1 MTTDNFNRLCEEL
14 LVGYNRRN
22 TAAVARRLESLCG
35 YLRDQ
40 GHSTVQTVFGGS
52 VRRGTFVNGLSDVD
66 ALVTVENTTLAT
78 RPPAE
83 VISYLQELVQQQL
96 PPWNTVTAG
105 RMAVTVGYIDGTEI
119 QLLPALRTSSGGI
132 RITEPGSTRW
142 SNVVRPD
149 LFATKLAQVN
159 QANSGRVIL
168 AIKLGKAIA
177 DCFVRDSS
185 RKIKGYHLES
195 LAIDAFKNYRGGE
208 DPKAMLLHLFTH
220 SMTAALRPISDPTG
234 QSRHV
239 DDYLGGANSSDRRR
253 TSTYFGQM
261 RALVRDCRTRGQFNE
276 LFCVGG

>member
-1 MTTDNFNRLCEEL
+1 MTTDNFNRFCEEL

-22 TAAVARRLESLCG
+22 TATLTNRLESLCG

-40 GHSTVQTVFGGS
+40 GHATVQTVFGGS

-78 RPPAE
+78 RPPVDAITY
-83 VISYLQELVQQQL
+83 VQEIVQRRL
-96 PPWNTVTAG
+96 PQNTVTAG
-105 RMAVTVGYIDGTEI
+105 RMAVTVEYADGTEI
-119 QLLPALRTSSGGI
+119 QLLPALRTSSGGV
-132 RITEPGSTRW
+132 RIAEPGSTRW

-159 QANSGRVIL
+159 QANNGRVIL
-168 AIKLGKAIA
+168 AIKLAKAIA

-220 SMTAALRPISDPTG
+220 SMTAALQPINDPTG

-239 DDYLGGANSSDRRR
+239 DDYLGEGNSSPRRR

-261 RALVRDCRTRGQFNE
+261 RAEVRECRTRQQFEE
-276 LFCVGG
+276 LFCVGD

>member
-1 MTTDNFNRLCEEL
+1 MTTDNFNRFCERL

-22 TAAVARRLESLCG
+22 TATLTSRLESLCG

-40 GHSTVQTVFGGS
+40 GHATVQTVFGGS

-66 ALVTVENTTLAT
+66 ALVTVENTALAT

-83 VISYLQELVQQQL
+83 AITYVQEIVQRRL
-96 PPWNTVTAG
+96 PQNTVAAG
-105 RMAVTVGYIDGTEI
+105 RMAVTVEYADGTEI

-132 RITEPGSTRW
+132 RIAEPGSTRW

-149 LFATKLAQVN
+149 SFATKLAQVN
-159 QANSGRVIL
+159 QANNGRVIL
-168 AIKLGKAIA
+168 AIKLAKAIA
-177 DCFVRDSS
+177 DCFISRPS
-185 RKIKGYHLES
+185 RKISGYHMES
-195 LAIDAFKNYRGGE
+195 LAIDAFNGYQGPQ

-220 SMTAALRPISDPTG
+220 SMTAALRPIRDPSG

-239 DDYLGGANSSDRRR
+239 DDHLGRANSSLRRR

-261 RALVRDCRTRGQFNE
+261 RAEVRECRTRQQFDD
-276 LFCVGG
+276 LFCEGN